1 LTTREVRSARSH
13 LAALSNRTVLLFWMP
28 LALQWL
34 MMSLEGPFLA
44 AVIAR
49 TAEPE
54 FNLAAYG
61 VAWAFAI
68 LIESPVI
75 MLMSAA
81 TALAEDAAAYR
92 KLRNFAVALNVAATT
107 PFAVMLIPAVHDFVM
122 AGVLGLPAAVVRL
135 IYGSLW
141 LLIPWPAAIGYR
153 RFLHG
158 VLIRS
163 GRTRLVAVGT
173 ALRIA
178 TLVSISLLLFKVT
191 DLPGAWV
198 GAAGLTA
205 GVVLE
210 AIVARV
216 MAAGAIRELLST
228 EHPGAP
234 PSYADVARFYYP
246 LAITSFL
253 GLTVQPLLTFFMGR
267 APRPIE
273 SLAVF
278 PVVHGLTFLF
288 RAIGFSFQEV
298 VIALAGRRLEN
309 VPLLARFGVALAVLS
324 TTALALVVFTP
335 VVDLWFVRVSGLAPN
350 LAELAV
356 TPARISVI
364 LPAVAVLIAFQH
376 GILVRGRRTRPVTA
390 ATALEVSGIALLF
403 ALFGWGLGLMGV
415 TAAMAAMVGGRTLGN
430 VFLQGSVRAVL
441 HEHKETTAG
450 IVTTPDVPEGV

>member
-1 LTTREVRSARSH
+1 
-13 LAALSNRTVLLFWMP
+13 MP

-178 TLVSISLLLFKVT
+178 TLVSSSLVLFKVT

-415 TAAMAAMVGGRTLGN
+415 TAAMAAMVGGRTVGN